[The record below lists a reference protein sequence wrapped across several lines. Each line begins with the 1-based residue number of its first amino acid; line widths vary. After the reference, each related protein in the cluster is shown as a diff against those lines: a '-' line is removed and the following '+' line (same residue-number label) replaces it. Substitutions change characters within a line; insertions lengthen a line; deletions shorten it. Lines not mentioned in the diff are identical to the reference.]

1 MRADRSGFTLIEV
14 LVALVIG
21 AVVLASARALI
32 DGLADQATATSHAA
46 RVADRRANAE
56 LMARE
61 VVGNLSL
68 APVTASS
75 FSGTPREALFASW
88 CPSARGD
95 LERCDVRLFVR
106 DRGAVQD
113 VVLDLS
119 FGRQITLLESASSVR
134 LRYLSDA
141 SAGGVWQSLWSVGV
155 NTPLA
160 VGVLADGDTLL
171 LRIGERR

>member
-1 MRADRSGFTLIEV
+1 MRRDRRGFTLIEV

-21 AVVLASARALI
+21 AVVLASARALL
-32 DGLADQATATSHAA
+32 DGLADQATATSRAA
-46 RVADRRANAE
+46 RAADRRANAE

-61 VVGNLSL
+61 VVGNLAL
-68 APVTASS
+68 APDLASS
-75 FSGTPREALFASW
+75 FTGTSREAVFASW
-88 CPSARGD
+88 CPAARGD

-106 DRGAVQD
+106 DRGAVHD

-119 FGRQITLLESASSVR
+119 LGRQLTLLENASSAQ
-134 LRYLSDA
+134 LRYLTDA
-141 SAGGVWQSLWSVGV
+141 AAGGMWQSRWNPGV

-160 VGVLADGDTLL
+160 IDVVAERDTLL